1 MWTFLLA
8 RDANSLLVFE
18 RLILR
23 RIHGAAETE
32 EGRRIGNGDEME
44 KLVRAEDKVKYI
56 RAQRIKWWGHLDG
69 MGERKTVRKVTECNH
84 IEMRCKRYMEI

>member
-32 EGRRIGNGDEME
+32 EGRGIGNGDEME
-44 KLVRAEDKVKYI
+44 ILVSQIHKSTEDKMV
-56 RAQRIKWWGHLDG
+56 G
-69 MGERKTVRKVTECNH
+69 TS
-84 IEMRCKRYMEI
+84 